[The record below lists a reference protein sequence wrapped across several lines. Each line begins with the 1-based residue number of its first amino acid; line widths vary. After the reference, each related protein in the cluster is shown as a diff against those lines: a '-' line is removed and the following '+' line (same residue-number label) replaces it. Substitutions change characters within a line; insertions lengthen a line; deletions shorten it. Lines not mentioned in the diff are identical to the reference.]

1 MAIRCAH
8 CKASHDTVAEVR
20 RCAGFEQPAAVATM
34 TRPQAPGGTVCPFHG
49 VELDAKGNCWE
60 HEAER
65 AMQERERQEDRE
77 VAEYKMRRDERF
89 GGYPDAPTRVP
100 APQEP
105 RQVSAKEFG
114 KEVPAGRYA
123 IQDARTGTITFY
135 IVEKPTEGKWQGYTF
150 VKMLVGSPG
159 DWRKVRV
166 TDWRGTLSAIKA
178 FGTEAALRLF
188 AEKARR
194 CGLCNSPISTVRSR
208 AGGIGPVCAEK
219 NGYFYPSE
227 NQAREML
234 QERGIDPDDKGT
246 WWNEEAMV

>member
-34 TRPQAPGGTVCPFHG
+34 TRPQAPGGTVCPRHG

-60 HEAER
+60 HDAER
-65 AMQERERQEDRE
+65 AMQERERQEDIA
-77 VAEYKMRRDERF
+77 VAEYKARRD
-89 GGYPDAPTRVP
+89 A
-100 APQEP
+100 AIQEP
-105 RQVSAKEFG
+105 RPVSAKEFG
-114 KEVPAGRYA
+114 KEVPGGRYA
-123 IQDARTGTITFY
+123 LQDARTGHITFY
-135 IVEKPTEGKWQGYTF
+135 IVEKPGPENPRWNGYTF

-166 TDWRGTLSAIKA
+166 TDWRKALSAIKA

-208 AGGIGPVCAEK
+208 AGGIGPVCARK
-219 NGYFYPSE
+219 HGYYYPSE
-227 NQAREML
+227 NEARTML
-234 QERGIDPDDKGT
+234 QERGINPDDQST
-246 WWNEEAMV
+246 WWTEEAMV